1 MVLEDRY
8 PFGMEIVTSSRD
20 PVGGTGAQ
28 DALPCP
34 AGPDDAATESFPAA
48 GTTCRTWTEE
58 LRLAVRDTP
67 QLLKVLGL
75 TISDLPDLA
84 DPAPDRFSLF
94 APWPFIRKMRPG
106 DPHDPLLRQVLPV
119 ADELKRPPGYVLDP
133 VGDLAARQA
142 PGLLHKYHGRALLV
156 VTGAC
161 AIHCRYCFRRHFPY
175 SEAAGPST
183 WDGALEAIAGDS
195 SIEEVILSGGDPLVL
210 PDHLLAEL
218 VERLAAIGH
227 LRRLR
232 VHTRLP
238 VVIPQ
243 RVTEELIGW
252 LRGTRLTS
260 VVVVHV
266 NHPQEIDD
274 PTTAAFRT
282 LAAAGVPLLNQ
293 AVLLAGIND
302 RVQTLAE
309 LSCRLIEAGVLPY
322 YLHQLDRV
330 AGAAHFEVPPA
341 RGRRLIANLR
351 RTLPGYLVP
360 RYVRELPGTP
370 AKVLLA

>member
-1 MVLEDRY
+1 
-8 PFGMEIVTSSRD
+8 
-20 PVGGTGAQ
+20 
-28 DALPCP
+28 
-34 AGPDDAATESFPAA
+34 
-48 GTTCRTWTEE
+48 
-58 LRLAVRDTP
+58 
-67 QLLKVLGL
+67 
-75 TISDLPDLA
+75 
-84 DPAPDRFSLF
+84 
-94 APWPFIRKMRPG
+94 
-106 DPHDPLLRQVLPV
+106 
-119 ADELKRPPGYVLDP
+119 
-133 VGDLAARQA
+133 
-142 PGLLHKYHGRALLV
+142 
-156 VTGAC
+156 
-161 AIHCRYCFRRHFPY
+161 
-175 SEAAGPST
+175 
-183 WDGALEAIAGDS
+183 
-195 SIEEVILSGGDPLVL
+195 
-210 PDHLLAEL
+210 LLAEL

-266 NHPQEIDD
+266 NHPQEIDT
-274 PTTAAFRT
+274 PTAAAFRT

-341 RGRRLIANLR
+341 RGRRLIAELR
-351 RTLPGYLVP
+351 RKLPGYLVP
-360 RYVRELPGTP
+360 RYVRELPGAP

>member
-1 MVLEDRY
+1 
-8 PFGMEIVTSSRD
+8 
-20 PVGGTGAQ
+20 
-28 DALPCP
+28 
-34 AGPDDAATESFPAA
+34 
-48 GTTCRTWTEE
+48 
-58 LRLAVRDTP
+58 
-67 QLLKVLGL
+67 
-75 TISDLPDLA
+75 
-84 DPAPDRFSLF
+84 
-94 APWPFIRKMRPG
+94 MRPG

-119 ADELKRPPGYVLDP
+119 ADERNRPPGYVLDP

-183 WDGALEAIAGDS
+183 WDAALEAISGDS
-195 SIEEVILSGGDPLVL
+195 SIEEAILSGGDPLVL
-210 PDHLLAEL
+210 PDHVLAGL
-218 VERLAAIGH
+218 VERLDAIGH

-266 NHPQEIDD
+266 NHPQEVDA
-274 PTTAAFRT
+274 PTAAAFRK
-282 LAAAGVPLLNQ
+282 LAAAGLPLLNQ

-302 RVQTLAE
+302 HVQTLAE

-341 RGRRLIANLR
+341 RGRRLIAELR

-360 RYVRELPGTP
+360 RYVRELPGAA